1 MATSYVHAQASA
13 RKFGGVP
20 EDYIKIHEFIDSS
33 KKIFGDVRHRSM
45 FHHTAGP
52 WICQEVF
59 GHYIEI
65 TDGDGNVLLDKN
77 NRPRRVVV
85 REIAENHIIEDLG
98 CIPSPADW
106 INCME
111 CKAWMGGKRNKLVSK
126 EDLLGGSDVR
136 SNENLSDK

>member
-33 KKIFGDVRHRSM
+33 KAAFGDVRHRSQ
-45 FHHTAGP
+45 FHHTQGP
-52 WICQEVF
+52 WICQQVF

-65 TDGDGNVLLDKN
+65 TDGQGNVLLDKSS
-77 NRPRRVVV
+77 RPRKVMV

-98 CIPSPADW
+98 CIPSPGDW
-106 INCME
+106 LNCMD

-126 EDLLGGSDVR
+126 DNFLGGSDA
-136 SNENLSDK
+136 EAQ